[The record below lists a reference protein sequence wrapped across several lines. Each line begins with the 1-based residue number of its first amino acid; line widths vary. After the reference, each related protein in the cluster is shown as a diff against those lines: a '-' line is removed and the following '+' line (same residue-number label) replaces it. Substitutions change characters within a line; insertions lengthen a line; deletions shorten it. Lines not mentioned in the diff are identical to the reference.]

1 MSFHDPSLGYAS
13 AISLVV
19 YVAYTFFTLY
29 VVLRKGFKNFYVY
42 LLVYC
47 LIRLGGQLSGVVY
60 ASAGHNNYQWLIAYL
75 ILGAEGYLAIVL
87 AAFQTICR
95 AQKLQVGRSWLLDSH
110 TLFKGRSWASLFR
123 LMFVPASV
131 LVIVGGTTLADA
143 VDQTGLQRADLISQ
157 SKTLRTAGQA
167 IFLGLSVLTVNLNL
181 YVLFVERCRN
191 HFTLLVLCASP
202 FLIMRGVFGVMSIY
216 VSAMNYFSI
225 TGDIP
230 AHAIV
235 YEYVLSIL
243 MELIAVGCLLAN
255 YFRDNEIDGFPL
267 ADQTSHEPPSYT
279 MGEKA

>member
-1 MSFHDPSLGYAS
+1 MAFHDSSLGYAS

-19 YVAYTFFTLY
+19 YVAYAFFTLS

-42 LLVYC
+42 LLFYC
-47 LIRLGGQLSGVVY
+47 LIRLGGQLCGVVY

-75 ILGAEGYLAIVL
+75 ILGAEGYLAVVL

-95 AQKLQVGRSWLLDSH
+95 AQMLQVGRSWLLDGH

-143 VDQTGLQRADLISQ
+143 VDQTGLQREDLVSQ
-157 SKTLRTAGQA
+157 SRTLRTAGQA

-225 TGDIP
+225 TRDIP

-255 YFRDNEIDGFPL
+255 NFCDNEIDGFPL
-267 ADQTSHEPPSYT
+267 ADQTWHEPPSYT